1 MHPEFTG
8 GIHEK
13 KDLNRNDNG
22 LFRGIVMEK
31 ELKVFVS
38 HLVELYHG
46 CTSGCIAMTNPILTG
61 IWINQ
66 RVPLHVHSE
75 RAGRLRKSLN

>member
-8 GIHEK
+8 GIHKK

-38 HLVELYHG
+38 YFWSNYTMV
-46 CTSGCIAMTNPILTG
+46 A
-61 IWINQ
+61 Q
-66 RVPLHVHSE
+66 VAV
-75 RAGRLRKSLN
+75 SL